1 VKVGSVY
8 NGKVISIKDF
18 GAFIEIAPGQDGLC
32 HISELAEGYVKN
44 ASDVVSVGDELR
56 VKVIQ
61 VDEQGRVK
69 LSRRAVIRE
78 EKGETEDDAGD
89 NGGER
94 RKSDAG
100 NDKASDAGGEKG
112 GRARSVASVGGSG
125 SRPTAR
131 MGRTAEKTDGDSQ
144 DADST
149 STEEEPVAAD

>member
-1 VKVGSVY
+1 M
-8 NGKVISIKDF
+8 
-18 GAFIEIAPGQDGLC
+18 C
-32 HISELAEGYVKN
+32 HISELADGYVKN

-112 GRARSVASVGGSG
+112 EGKKRRKRRRKRKPADGEDGK
-125 SRPTAR
+125 
-131 MGRTAEKTDGDSQ
+131 TAEKTDGDSQ